1 MCDDNQERSH
11 SYSICFKHMRRL
23 EGAQF
28 QSFRALASAIPV
40 TQSNLAV
47 IENEGVNSG
56 RLQIAS
62 RGDSHFKL
70 LPKPK

>member
-1 MCDDNQERSH
+1 
-11 SYSICFKHMRRL
+11 MRRL

-62 RGDSHFKL
+62 RGDSYFKL